1 MVKLT
6 SILHRLTYRTYNTD
20 VDRWDPFTGGASAV
34 VGSLTDMTVALGRTF
49 IDPYKAYNEHRLQ
62 TADQQQGSVGGAVG
76 SATMASGKGLGRLY
90 GAMAKGA
97 LLDLPLALTEGL
109 RNAPRLYG
117 AEADDYGR
125 AKDWKSGCVVGGKV
139 STGIPLGEK
148 DLLTFTNSVARS
160 RPIQRRGGI
169 DHRAQQ
175 RSQGGRRRGLRKRAW
190 ERNFRLTDQ
199 D

>member
-1 MVKLT
+1 LLI
-6 SILHRLTYRTYNTD
+6 SRLVYRSYNTD
-20 VDRWDPFTGGASAV
+20 VDRWDPVTGGASSV
-34 VGSLTDMTVALGRTF
+34 VGTLTDMTVALGQTF
-49 IDPYKAYNEHRLQ
+49 IDPYKEYKQHRLQ

-97 LLDLPLALTEGL
+97 LVDLPLALTEGL

-139 STGIPLGEK
+139 GSDISTC
-148 DLLTFTNSVARS
+148 
-160 RPIQRRGGI
+160 
-169 DHRAQQ
+169 
-175 RSQGGRRRGLRKRAW
+175 
-190 ERNFRLTDQ
+190 NFHL
-199 D
+199 